1 MKNYCYSP
9 VRRYLILLLVAAGAL
24 AFCST
29 TAAAET
35 MAAEDPPNFGSI
47 AGSSSG
53 STAGSNPDEAP
64 PGTVGLHVVGASAG
78 ITTDYFEQVIT
89 DALVASEIFSSID
102 NSQTAETVL
111 PMIRAKGVFPGT
123 VEIDRTPYF
132 LEARIVKLDTPSFSV
147 YMTVGMNVIWTLYR
161 TADKTELLH
170 EKIYSTYTGGMFEGG
185 IHGAN
190 RVRVASEGATRENV
204 RIGVEMLAA
213 LDLDQQEP
221 ETEIE
226 PEPVA
231 SEQD

>member
-29 TAAAET
+29 TAAAEM
-35 MAAEDPPNFGSI
+35 MAAEDPSVS
-47 AGSSSG
+47 GSSSV
-53 STAGSNPDEAP
+53 STAGSIADEVR
-64 PGTVGLHVVGASAG
+64 PGAVGLRVVGASAG
-78 ITTDYFEQVIT
+78 IKTDYFEQAIT

-123 VEIDRTPYF
+123 VDIDRTPYF

-147 YMTVGMNVIWTLYR
+147 SMTVGMNVIWTLYR

-204 RIGVEMLAA
+204 RIGVEMLTA
-213 LDLDQQEP
+213 LDLAQQEA
-221 ETEIE
+221 E

-231 SEQD
+231 SEQE

>member
-1 MKNYCYSP
+1 MMNDCSFS
-9 VRRYLILLLVAAGAL
+9 VRRYLILLFVAASAL
-24 AFCST
+24 AFCSMTIAAETAAET
-29 TAAAET
+29 TAA
-35 MAAEDPPNFGSI
+35 EDLSEPGSKPE
-47 AGSSSG
+47 SKPESK
-53 STAGSNPDEAP
+53 
-64 PGTVGLHVVGASAG
+64 PGEVRPGPVGLRVVGASAG
-78 ITTDYFEQVIT
+78 ITTDYFEQAIT
-89 DALVASEIFSSID
+89 DALVASELFSSVD
-102 NSQTAETVL
+102 NSTTAETVL

-132 LEARIVKLDTPSFSV
+132 LEVRIVKLDTPTFSV

-161 TADKTELLH
+161 TAGKTELLH
-170 EKIYSTYTGGMFEGG
+170 EKIYTTYTGGMFEGG

-221 ETEIE
+221 ETE
-226 PEPVA
+226 PESVA